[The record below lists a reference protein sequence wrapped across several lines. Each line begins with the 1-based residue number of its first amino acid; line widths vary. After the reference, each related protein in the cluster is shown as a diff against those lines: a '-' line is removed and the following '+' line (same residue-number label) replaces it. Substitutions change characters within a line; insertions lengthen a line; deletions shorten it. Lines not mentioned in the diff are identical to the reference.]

1 MRMSESEEESSGG
14 EDWPV
19 TADWLEATL
28 TSYHRREGQMEEAAA
43 SVAVAEF
50 SVRPGC
56 EAGESVLSDIL
67 AVRVLYRVLP
77 PDGTEDE
84 PRALDLIVKLLPND
98 PFSRF
103 FVTEAQRTEFNAILA
118 PQTVWPPLGAQRCS
132 CVFNLISVTLRAQSP
147 ESRENLSAPSL
158 PRIRTE
164 VSQRLLEAQTT
175 SARPSNI
182 RMTDVTT
189 VVPELEQFQRRLLSA
204 DESPLELPIP
214 RCYHAHYA
222 APGEDAEG
230 SLSESV
236 LVLENLKSRGFR
248 GADFSRGLTL
258 REARAALE
266 AVARLH
272 ALSLALKVREGRPLD
287 ERYPFLFQ
295 TARATDSYQQL
306 VERGLPQL
314 ARFLE
319 RRPGLE
325 AVLQSIAKL
334 RPSTKELIASLLAPQ
349 EPMALITHTDFWC
362 NNLLF
367 RDEGDDERCACA
379 VLDWQMVTYSRP
391 TNDLAL
397 LLVSSLPTE
406 LRRRCTP
413 DLLDRYWAELT
424 ATSTRLGVDVEGDLG
439 YARDQLAEDYRR
451 SQLLALLLC
460 IGSVDVALGNA
471 LTEQRLVDVLQDLH
485 QDGVLSPDLLAQ

>member
-1 MRMSESEEESSGG
+1 MSESEEESSGG

-28 TSYHRREGQMEEAAA
+28 TSYHRREGQMEEAA

-67 AVRVLYRVLP
+67 AVRVLYRVHP
-77 PDGTEDE
+77 PDGAEDD

-103 FVTEAQRTEFNAILA
+103 FVTEAQFD
-118 PQTVWPPLGAQRCS
+118 
-132 CVFNLISVTLRAQSP
+132 LREIKFYTQ
-147 ESRENLSAPSL
+147 
-158 PRIRTE
+158 
-164 VSQRLLEAQTT
+164 
-175 SARPSNI
+175 
-182 RMTDVTT
+182 

-204 DESPLELPIP
+204 DEPPLELPIP

-236 LVLENLKSRGFR
+236 LVLENLKSRGFL

-258 REARAALE
+258 RQARAALE

-325 AVLQSIAKL
+325 AVLQSIATL